1 MAHGHR
7 AAAAGKGQRW
17 VALADLGRRLARG
30 GGSWLVRGSSGWSGA
45 PAAGCSGLALA
56 ALVRGAG
63 GGLRAQGDSGKR
75 GVAAAH
81 GHGAAAAG
89 RRRAAAG
96 RRRAAATRTPEV
108 EGGGSTA
115 TAPQIL

>member
-1 MAHGHR
+1 MGGEGSR
-7 AAAAGKGQRW
+7 ATRE
-17 VALADLGRRLARG
+17 
-30 GGSWLVRGSSGWSGA
+30 GA
-45 PAAGCSGLALA
+45 PRAAGCSETALGE
-56 ALVRGAG
+56 LVRGAG
-63 GGLRAQGDSGKR
+63 GWQAQGDGGWRAQGDGGKR

-81 GHGAAAAG
+81 GHGAAAPG

-96 RRRAAATRTPEV
+96 RRRAAATRMPEV